1 MPEPFDALR
10 RPSERVAPDP
20 DFAAEL
26 RDNLRRLI
34 LNGADMTTTSEAP
47 ATTAELR
54 SLTPYLAVSDARA
67 ALDFYVEV
75 FGAVRRGDPI
85 LMDDGRI
92 GHAELAIGDSVLM
105 LAEEYPELGHVVAP
119 EGGPLVRIEVPD
131 PRALAGRAVELGAEL
146 LRPVEDRGYGL
157 AGTIKDPFGQ
167 RWLLA
172 QAPSPAAG
180 PRPARHGEA
189 MYFTFQVPESEPA
202 KSFYGA
208 VLGWRF
214 SPGSTAD
221 AWQFS
226 GPGLEGGLWAGDRQV
241 GWKLM
246 YAVDDL
252 DAALGRVREQGGRAG
267 EVERHPYG
275 TTADCT
281 DNQGIEFWLWERP
294 GK

>member
-26 RDNLRRLI
+26 RDNLRRAI
-34 LNGADMTTTSEAP
+34 LNGADMTTTEAP
-47 ATTAELR
+47 TAAAELR

-75 FGAVRRGDPI
+75 FGATRRGEPI

-92 GHAELAIGDSVLM
+92 GHAELAIGDAVLM
-105 LAEEYPELGHVVAP
+105 LADEYPEIGHVAP
-119 EGGPLVRIEVPD
+119 SEGGASVRVEVPD
-131 PRALAGRAVELGAEL
+131 VDVSVARALELGATL
-146 LRPVEDRGYGL
+146 IRAVSDSPYGRGGSFR
-157 AGTIKDPFGQ
+157 DPFGQ
-167 RWLLA
+167 RWLVS
-172 QAPSPAAG
+172 QAATPAAG
-180 PRPARHGEA
+180 PKPARHGQA
-189 MYFTFQVPESEPA
+189 MYFTFQVPEAEPA
-202 KSFYGA
+202 KSFYAA
-208 VLGWRF
+208 VLGWQF
-214 SPGSTAD
+214 TPGSTSD
-221 AWQFS
+221 AWGFA

-252 DAALGRVREQGGRAG
+252 ESALARVRAQGGQAG
-267 EVERHPYG
+267 EVENHPYG

-281 DNQGIEFWLWERP
+281 DNQGIEFWLWQKP
-294 GK
+294 

>member
-47 ATTAELR
+47 ATAAELR

-92 GHAELAIGDSVLM
+92 GHAELAIGDAVLM
-105 LAEEYPELGHVVAP
+105 LAEEYPEIGHVASA
-119 EGGPLVRIEVPD
+119 EGGASVRVEVPD
-131 PRALAGRAVELGAEL
+131 VDSSVARALELGATL
-146 LRPVEDRGYGL
+146 IRAVSDSPYGRGGSFR
-157 AGTIKDPFGQ
+157 DPFGQ
-167 RWLLA
+167 RWLVS
-172 QAPSPAAG
+172 QAASAAAG

-189 MYFTFQVPESEPA
+189 MYFTFQVPQAEPA
-202 KSFYGA
+202 KTFYGA
-208 VLGWRF
+208 VMGWQF

-221 AWQFS
+221 AWQFA
-226 GPGLEGGLWAGDRQV
+226 GPGLEGGLWAGDRQI

-252 DAALGRVREQGGRAG
+252 ESALGRVREQGGRAG
-267 EVERHPYG
+267 EVEHHPYG
-275 TTADCT
+275 NTADCT

-294 GK
+294 AK

>member
-34 LNGADMTTTSEAP
+34 LNGAEMTTTEAP
-47 ATTAELR
+47 ATSAELR

-75 FGAVRRGDPI
+75 FGAVRRAEPI

-92 GHAELAIGDSVLM
+92 GHAELAIGDAVLM
-105 LAEEYPELGHVVAP
+105 LAEEYPEIGHVAAR
-119 EGGPLVRIEVPD
+119 EGGASVRVEVPD
-131 PRALAGRAVELGAEL
+131 PDASVARAVDLGATL
-146 LRPVEDRGYGL
+146 IRAVSDSPYGRGGSFR
-157 AGTIKDPFGQ
+157 DPFGQ
-167 RWLLA
+167 RWLVS
-172 QAPSPAAG
+172 QVTPKPAPKQ
-180 PRPARHGEA
+180 GEA
-189 MYFTFQVPESEPA
+189 LYFTFQVPEAEPA
-202 KSFYGA
+202 QAFYGA
-208 VLGWRF
+208 VLGWEF
-214 SPGSTAD
+214 SPGSVSD
-221 AWQFS
+221 AWSFS

-252 DAALGRVREQGGRAG
+252 KAALTRVREQGGQAG

-294 GK
+294 S

>member
-26 RDNLRRLI
+26 RDNLRRVI

-47 ATTAELR
+47 ATAAELR

-67 ALDFYVEV
+67 ALDFYVDV
-75 FGAVRRGDPI
+75 FGATRRGEPI

-92 GHAELAIGDSVLM
+92 GHAELAIGDAVLM
-105 LAEEYPELGHVVAP
+105 LAEEYPEIGHVAAS
-119 EGGPLVRIEVPD
+119 GGGASVRVEVPD
-131 PRALAGRAVELGAEL
+131 VDVSVTRALELGATL
-146 LRPVEDRGYGL
+146 IRAVSDSPYGRGGSFR
-157 AGTIKDPFGQ
+157 DPFGQ
-167 RWLLA
+167 RWLVS
-172 QAPSPAAG
+172 QATPA
-180 PRPARHGEA
+180 PAPVSKPGEA
-189 MYFTFQVPESEPA
+189 MYFTFQVPEAEPA
-202 KSFYGA
+202 KTFYGA
-208 VLGWRF
+208 VLGWEF
-214 SPGSTAD
+214 TPGSVSD
-221 AWQFS
+221 AWSFS

-252 DAALGRVREQGGRAG
+252 TAALTRVREQGGRAG
-267 EVERHPYG
+267 EIEHHPYG

-281 DNQGIEFWLWERP
+281 DNQGIEFWLWEQP
-294 GK
+294 AK

>member
-26 RDNLRRLI
+26 RDNLRRVI

-47 ATTAELR
+47 ATHAELR

-67 ALDFYVEV
+67 ALDFYVDV
-75 FGAVRRGDPI
+75 FGAVPRGEPI

-92 GHAELAIGDSVLM
+92 GHAELAIGDAVLM
-105 LAEEYPELGHVVAP
+105 LAEEYPEIGHVAP
-119 EGGPLVRIEVPD
+119 QAGGASVRVEVPD
-131 PRALAGRAVELGAEL
+131 ADVSVTRALELGATL
-146 LRPVEDRGYGL
+146 IRAVSDSPYGRGGSFR
-157 AGTIKDPFGQ
+157 DPFGQ
-167 RWLLA
+167 RWLVS
-172 QAPSPAAG
+172 QATPKPAPPAAK
-180 PRPARHGEA
+180 PGEA
-189 MYFTFQVPESEPA
+189 MYFTFQVPEAEPA

-208 VLGWRF
+208 VLGWEF
-214 SPGSTAD
+214 TPGSVPD
-221 AWQFS
+221 AWSFS

-252 DAALGRVREQGGRAG
+252 AAARARVTEQGGRAG
-267 EVERHPYG
+267 EVENHPYG
-275 TTADCT
+275 NTADCT

-294 GK
+294 GS

>member
-26 RDNLRRLI
+26 RDDLRRAI

-47 ATTAELR
+47 AAAASLR
-54 SLTPYLAVSDARA
+54 SLTPYLAVPDARA

-75 FGAVRRGDPI
+75 FGAVRRGEPI
-85 LMDDGRI
+85 LMDDGRV
-92 GHAELAIGDSVLM
+92 GHAELAIGDAVLM
-105 LAEEYPELGHVVAP
+105 LAEEYPEIGHVAP
-119 EGGPLVRIEVPD
+119 REGGASVRVEVPD
-131 PRALAGRAVELGAEL
+131 VDVSVARALELGATLIREVTDS
-146 LRPVEDRGYGL
+146 PYGRGGSFR
-157 AGTIKDPFGQ
+157 DPFGQ
-167 RWLLA
+167 RWLVS
-172 QAPSPAAG
+172 QAATPAAG

-189 MYFTFQVPESEPA
+189 MYFTFQVPEASPA
-202 KSFYGA
+202 KAFYGA
-208 VLGWRF
+208 VLGWQF
-214 SPGSTAD
+214 TPGSTTD
-221 AWQFS
+221 AWGFS

-252 DAALGRVREQGGRAG
+252 ASALVRVREQGGQAG
-267 EVERHPYG
+267 EVETHPYG

-281 DNQGIEFWLWERP
+281 DNQGIEFWLWEKP
-294 GK
+294 GR

>member
-10 RPSERVAPDP
+10 RPSERVAPAP

-26 RDNLRRLI
+26 RDNLRRVI

-47 ATTAELR
+47 ATHAELR

-67 ALDFYVEV
+67 ALDFYVDV
-75 FGAVRRGDPI
+75 FGAVPRGEPI

-92 GHAELAIGDSVLM
+92 GHAELAIGDAVLM
-105 LAEEYPELGHVVAP
+105 LAEEYPEIGHVAP
-119 EGGPLVRIEVPD
+119 PAWGAPLI
-131 PRALAGRAVELGAEL
+131 RAVSDSPYG
-146 LRPVEDRGYGL
+146 RGGSFR
-157 AGTIKDPFGQ
+157 DPFGQ
-167 RWLLA
+167 RWLVS
-172 QAPSPAAG
+172 QATPKPAPPAAQ
-180 PRPARHGEA
+180 PGEA
-189 MYFTFQVPESEPA
+189 MYFTFQVPEAEPA

-208 VLGWRF
+208 VLGWEF
-214 SPGSTAD
+214 TPGSVPD
-221 AWQFS
+221 AWSFS

-252 DAALGRVREQGGRAG
+252 AAARARVTEQGGRAG
-267 EVERHPYG
+267 EVENHPYG
-275 TTADCT
+275 NTADCT

-294 GK
+294 GS

>member
-26 RDNLRRLI
+26 RDDLRRLI

-47 ATTAELR
+47 VAASLR
-54 SLTPYLAVSDARA
+54 SLTPYLVVADARA
-67 ALDFYVEV
+67 ALDFYVGA
-75 FGAVRRGDPI
+75 FGAVRRADPI
-85 LMDDGRI
+85 VMDDGRV

-131 PRALAGRAVELGAEL
+131 PRATAEQAVELGAEL

-157 AGTIKDPFGQ
+157 AGTIRDPFGQ
-167 RWLLA
+167 KWLLA
-172 QAPSPAAG
+172 QAASPAAG
-180 PRPARHGEA
+180 PKPARHGEA
-189 MYFTFQVPESEPA
+189 MYFTFQVPDDERA
-202 KSFYGA
+202 KTFYGA
-208 VLGWRF
+208 VLGWQF
-214 SPGSTAD
+214 TPGSVPD
-221 AWQFS
+221 AWGFS
-226 GPGLEGGLWAGDRQV
+226 GPALEGGLWGGDRQT

-252 DAALGRVREQGGRAG
+252 ASALGRVREQGGRTG
-267 EVERHPYG
+267 EVENHPYG
-275 TTADCT
+275 NTADCT
-281 DNQGIEFWLWERP
+281 DNQGIEFWLWEKP
-294 GK
+294 